1 MGARLGG
8 PDLLGASETP
18 VELRAPERLQ
28 GKSAWV
34 TTKQE
39 VPVGLRTCIP
49 ERGAEDPAGPRH
61 GTSRVHSSG
70 LNSAMGPRDH
80 GF

>member
-1 MGARLGG
+1 ME
-8 PDLLGASETP
+8 P
-18 VELRAPERLQ
+18 RAPEWLQ

-34 TTKQE
+34 TVKQE
-39 VPVGLRTCIP
+39 IPVGLRTCVS

-61 GTSRVHSSG
+61 GTSRVHLSG
-70 LNSAMGPRDH
+70 LSSATGPRDH